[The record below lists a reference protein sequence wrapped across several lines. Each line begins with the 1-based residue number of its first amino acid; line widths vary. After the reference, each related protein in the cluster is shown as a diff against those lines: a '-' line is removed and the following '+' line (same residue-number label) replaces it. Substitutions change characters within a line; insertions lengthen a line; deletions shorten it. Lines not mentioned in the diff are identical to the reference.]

1 MTQTNKINILQV
13 SESPEFSIVTPLR
26 TGDSVSHATIDSVLK
41 CEIPFNW
48 ISVESDN
55 NVMKNFE
62 IGFFELLNVKQLAP
76 HAIKIDNDTEWGE
89 DTLKEMSFVLKE
101 SFDNVAYSYCSFQYS
116 GYINNSFPAINFN
129 GEKLKQGNFISSN
142 SMFKSS
148 VIWEV
153 GLVTDDQYVRLLD
166 WAFLLKC
173 LKNGYIGKPSAG
185 NFTAYSSQNSIS
197 SRSIE
202 DYNIKKE
209 RVLRDFL

>member
-1 MTQTNKINILQV
+1 MTPKIKVLHL
-13 SESPEFSIVTPLR
+13 SESPEFSIVTPLK
-26 TGDSVSHATIDSVLK
+26 TGDSISNATMDSLFK
-41 CEIPFNW
+41 CCVNFNW

-62 IGFFELLNVKQLAP
+62 IGFFELLKRKQLAD
-76 HAIKIDNDTEWGE
+76 HVIKIDNDTEWTE
-89 DTLKEMSFVLKE
+89 DTLEEMSFVLQE
-101 SFDNVAYSYCSFQYS
+101 SDDNVAYTYCSFQYS
-116 GYINNSFPAINFN
+116 GYINNSFHAIDFN
-129 GEKLKQGNFISSN
+129 REKLKQGNYISSN
-142 SMFKSS
+142 SMFKSK
-148 VIWEV
+148 VIYDI

-185 NFTAYSSQNSIS
+185 FFTAYSSQDSIS

-209 RVLRDFL
+209 RVIKDFL